1 MNAIVPLRERA
12 RGRWPGIL
20 TAIGIDAGYLTRKNG
35 PCPICQDGR
44 DRWRFFDT
52 NGDGTWNCRYCG
64 GGLGIDLVM
73 KFTGLPF
80 KEAAQRIE
88 MVIGAEPITIKAKP
102 VADPRP
108 KLRRM
113 WRDAKPTMP
122 DDVVDTYLR
131 SRRVGLDVY
140 PSTIR
145 TAPGLRC
152 YEDDTTNTFPA
163 MLAVVRDI
171 TGKPV
176 TIHRTYLAADGSGKA
191 PVEKPRKIVSKH
203 GTSPHILVSALDLRH
218 RDIRAAGWPAAAD
231 CFCRPRRQRRWPESR
246 TPAGRTARGPD
257 PDRDQVSRH
266 NGRRLERRTEAAMR
280 TVVYL
285 RRAEI
290 IVIARRKH
298 VADTADLDRFLV
310 AWFWHRPK
318 SADADPIGTLIH
330 VAWRMGRANLTSA
343 EAEEIISASK
353 RGRPLYKADDL
364 GEYLRLTD
372 RERTAWGIRTIGGH
386 DVSKRQRALRCKQK
400 AKERQARFRQQRG
413 ATPHARS
420 LSRTKPWE
428 TEGISRRTWER
439 HRKQEQEQE
448 AAE

>member
-35 PCPICQDGR
+35 PCP
-44 DRWRFFDT
+44 
-52 NGDGTWNCRYCG
+52 NCRYCG

-203 GTSPHILVSALDLRH
+203 GTSPHI
-218 RDIRAAGWPAAAD
+218 
-231 CFCRPRRQRRWPESR
+231 
-246 TPAGRTARGPD
+246 
-257 PDRDQVSRH
+257 
-266 NGRRLERRTEAAMR
+266 
-280 TVVYL
+280 
-285 RRAEI
+285 
-290 IVIARRKH
+290 
-298 VADTADLDRFLV
+298 
-310 AWFWHRPK
+310 
-318 SADADPIGTLIH
+318 
-330 VAWRMGRANLTSA
+330 
-343 EAEEIISASK
+343 
-353 RGRPLYKADDL
+353 
-364 GEYLRLTD
+364 RLT
-372 RERTAWGIRTIGGH
+372 R
-386 DVSKRQRALRCKQK
+386 
-400 AKERQARFRQQRG
+400 
-413 ATPHARS
+413 
-420 LSRTKPWE
+420 
-428 TEGISRRTWER
+428 SRR
-439 HRKQEQEQE
+439 
-448 AAE
+448 

>member
-203 GTSPHILVSALDLRH
+203 GTSPHIRLTPVASVTGIAEG
-218 RDIRAAGWPAAAD
+218 IEPAIAAMKLFKVPTWSVLSTYGIETFEP
-231 CFCRPRRQRRWPESR
+231 
-246 TPAGRTARGPD
+246 PAGLQRLIVFADHDANGAGQKAAHLLAARLAGQIPIEIRFPD
-257 PDRDQVSRH
+257 TTGDDWNDV
-266 NGRRLERRTEAAMR
+266 
-280 TVVYL
+280 L
-285 RRAEI
+285 RR
-290 IVIARRKH
+290 R
-298 VADTADLDRFLV
+298 
-310 AWFWHRPK
+310 
-318 SADADPIGTLIH
+318 
-330 VAWRMGRANLTSA
+330 
-343 EAEEIISASK
+343 
-353 RGRPLYKADDL
+353 
-364 GEYLRLTD
+364 
-372 RERTAWGIRTIGGH
+372 
-386 DVSKRQRALRCKQK
+386 
-400 AKERQARFRQQRG
+400 
-413 ATPHARS
+413 
-420 LSRTKPWE
+420 
-428 TEGISRRTWER
+428 
-439 HRKQEQEQE
+439 
-448 AAE
+448 

>member
-1 MNAIVPLRERA
+1 
-12 RGRWPGIL
+12 
-20 TAIGIDAGYLTRKNG
+20 
-35 PCPICQDGR
+35 
-44 DRWRFFDT
+44 
-52 NGDGTWNCRYCG
+52 
-64 GGLGIDLVM
+64 
-73 KFTGLPF
+73 
-80 KEAAQRIE
+80 
-88 MVIGAEPITIKAKP
+88 
-102 VADPRP
+102 
-108 KLRRM
+108 
-113 WRDAKPTMP
+113 
-122 DDVVDTYLR
+122 
-131 SRRVGLDVY
+131 
-140 PSTIR
+140 
-145 TAPGLRC
+145 
-152 YEDDTTNTFPA
+152 
-163 MLAVVRDI
+163 
-171 TGKPV
+171 
-176 TIHRTYLAADGSGKA
+176 
-191 PVEKPRKIVSKH
+191 
-203 GTSPHILVSALDLRH
+203 
-218 RDIRAAGWPAAAD
+218 
-231 CFCRPRRQRRWPESR
+231 
-246 TPAGRTARGPD
+246 
-257 PDRDQVSRH
+257 
-266 NGRRLERRTEAAMR
+266 MR

-343 EAEEIISASK
+343 EAEEINSASK